1 MLLKNSIAGKGFIA
15 RFDEGNPSGS
25 MIFSF
30 ADSLLR
36 LFGFS
41 LQFGV

>member
-15 RFDEGNPSGS
+15 RFDEGNPS